1 MTKTK
6 KKNRKDSKGKVL
18 RTGESERSNGTYMY
32 RYVPKIRGR
41 SVNSPE
47 KKDNRITIYAKTLP
61 ELRQKEL
68 QITQDIIEEIDTVNG
83 NKTVASMTKLYI
95 DLKKNLHFTTR
106 ESYLSVYRCHI
117 KDSWFGEMYI
127 KDVTKTDVILFYNEI
142 TEDLTNS
149 FLENVHRIIH
159 GCFDLALENHWIRF
173 NPTQNVMRL
182 YPANVPERQP
192 YTKEEENLLLNFVK
206 NDGTYY
212 IYYPLI
218 ICFLETMLRA
228 SEMFGLTWS
237 NIDFINNTITV
248 DHQVLYTRYEG
259 KYQFIASKVKT
270 KAGNRVIPLTQR
282 AKKAFLYQRKQ
293 QISLNRQ
300 PTIQVGSY
308 SDFVFTTR
316 SGRPYT
322 VPNVDKYFS
331 RLIKA
336 YNRKEAALAKKEGR
350 DPISLPHL
358 TCHVLRHTGCSNFCK
373 LFYKERLDIK
383 ILQKWMGH
391 ASIEITMEIYNHA
404 TEADQEDA
412 LKAIEQARQ
421 KLCL

>member
-117 KDSWFGEMYI
+117 KDSWFGEMCI

-192 YTKEEENLLLNFVK
+192 YTKEQENLLLNFVK

-248 DHQVLYTRYEG
+248 PKLVYINNICAT
-259 KYQFIASKVKT
+259 
-270 KAGNRVIPLTQR
+270 NR
-282 AKKAFLYQRKQ
+282 
-293 QISLNRQ
+293 LN
-300 PTIQVGSY
+300 T
-308 SDFVFTTR
+308 
-316 SGRPYT
+316 
-322 VPNVDKYFS
+322 
-331 RLIKA
+331 
-336 YNRKEAALAKKEGR
+336 
-350 DPISLPHL
+350 
-358 TCHVLRHTGCSNFCK
+358 
-373 LFYKERLDIK
+373 
-383 ILQKWMGH
+383 
-391 ASIEITMEIYNHA
+391 
-404 TEADQEDA
+404 
-412 LKAIEQARQ
+412 
-421 KLCL
+421 

>member
-117 KDSWFGEMYI
+117 KDSWFGEMCI

-182 YPANVPERQP
+182 YPTNVPERQP
-192 YTKEEENLLLNFVK
+192 YTKEQENLLLNFVK

-228 SEMFGLTWS
+228 SDDDDKIRL
-237 NIDFINNTITV
+237 N
-248 DHQVLYTRYEG
+248 
-259 KYQFIASKVKT
+259 
-270 KAGNRVIPLTQR
+270 
-282 AKKAFLYQRKQ
+282 QRKPSKYKGLSRFGPEKNLQ
-293 QISLNRQ
+293 RINKFMKER
-300 PTIQVGSY
+300 PT
-308 SDFVFTTR
+308 
-316 SGRPYT
+316 
-322 VPNVDKYFS
+322 
-331 RLIKA
+331 
-336 YNRKEAALAKKEGR
+336 
-350 DPISLPHL
+350 
-358 TCHVLRHTGCSNFCK
+358 
-373 LFYKERLDIK
+373 FYKKLIQMKENFRFYLRCFYCITK
-383 ILQKWMGH
+383 VVILQFNSEKQDRI
-391 ASIEITMEIYNHA
+391 SS
-404 TEADQEDA
+404 
-412 LKAIEQARQ
+412 
-421 KLCL
+421 